1 MSCFPFMKNRG
12 GSLGYTYLERKMT
25 DTTARAVP
33 RNAPAR
39 TSEGKWSPMIT
50 LLTAAPTERRNSSA
64 YRFPFCIV
72 IRAATAKALVACPE
86 GKEDPSSSPR
96 GLFTPERIWE
106 GLGLEFAPLRIEG
119 RRVEVGIA

>member
-50 LLTAAPTERRNSSA
+50 LLTAAPTERRSSSA
-64 YRFPFCIV
+64 YFFPFCTV

-96 GLFTPERIWE
+96 GLDTAGGIWE
-106 GLGLEFAPLRIEG
+106 GPGLKYAPLRSE
-119 RRVEVGIA
+119 RTRAR